1 MQKVKQVSSDEFW
14 DQKVAE
20 EMAKAAIDREDEGED
35 DEEEGDAGKESAA
48 EIRKRLIDD
57 ETPETAGQLPVPA
70 DDEANKRQ
78 KVSD

>member
-1 MQKVKQVSSDEFW
+1 VQKVKQVSSDEFW

-20 EMAKAAIDREDEGED
+20 EKAKAAIDREDDGE
-35 DEEEGDAGKESAA
+35 DEEEDEAGKESAA

-57 ETPETAGQLPVPA
+57 ETPEMAAQQPAPA

-78 KVSD
+78 KMSD